1 VFELE
6 SLETTSDRLAMTDY
20 ICAID
25 QGTTGTTAVVLDDD
39 LHTHAQVNQEFDQIY
54 PKPSW
59 VEHDPD
65 VIWETTLQTVD
76 EARRAAGLAPD
87 DIEAVGLTN
96 QRETTVVWDRET
108 GEPIYNA
115 IIWQD
120 RRTRGRLQQ
129 MTDDGLEPRVR
140 ETTGLLLDPYFSG
153 TKIAWILDHVD
164 GARQRAARGELA
176 FGTIESF
183 LLWRMT
189 GGKHH
194 RTDVSNA
201 SRTLLMDL
209 ETAEWDGEML
219 ELFDVPPE
227 VLPEIAGNA
236 ELLGRVRDVDGI
248 ADGTPIC
255 GAAGDQQA
263 ALFGQTCFEEG
274 DAKCTFGTG
283 AFLLMNTGIEPVA
296 SSHKLLSTAAWE
308 IDGERHYAL
317 EGSAFVAGAMVQWLR
332 DGLDLIDSA
341 DEVEPLARSVDS
353 SEEVVVVPSLS
364 GLGAPHWKPDARGVV
379 WGLTRGT
386 EPGHVARAALEG
398 VALQN
403 VDILQ
408 AMERDAGEE
417 LADLR
422 VDGGASSNDL
432 LMQMQADFLGCEI
445 VRPEITE
452 TTVLGAA
459 LLAGL
464 GADIFPDLASIRET
478 WREERR
484 FHAEME
490 ESTRMHH
497 LELWQEG
504 LERV

>member
-1 VFELE
+1 
-6 SLETTSDRLAMTDY
+6 MTDY
-20 ICAID
+20 ICALD
-25 QGTTGTTAVVLDDD
+25 QGTTGTTAVILDDE
-39 LHTHAQVNQEFDQIY
+39 LHTHAQITREFDQIY

-59 VEHDPD
+59 VEHDPE
-65 VIWETTLQTVD
+65 VIWQTTLATIG
-76 EARRAAGLAPD
+76 EAREQADVAPES
-87 DIEAVGLTN
+87 IAAVGLTN
-96 QRETTVVWDRET
+96 QRETTIVWDRET

-115 IIWQD
+115 IVWQD

-129 MTDDGLEPRVR
+129 LDDEGLEPKVR

-164 GARQRAARGELA
+164 GARKRARKGELA

-183 LLWRMT
+183 LLWRLT
-189 GGKHH
+189 GGSTHK
-194 RTDVSNA
+194 TDVSNA
-201 SRTLLMDL
+201 SRTLLMNLD
-209 ETAEWDGEML
+209 EGRWDDEML
-219 ELFDVPPE
+219 DLFNVPPE

-236 ELLGRVRDVDGI
+236 ECLGRIRDVEPLN
-248 ADGTPIC
+248 DGTPIC

-283 AFLLMNTGIEPVA
+283 AFLLMNTGTEPVE
-296 SSHKLLSTAAWE
+296 SRHRLLSTAAWE
-308 IDGERHYAL
+308 LDGERHYAL

-332 DGLDLIDSA
+332 DGLDLIESA
-341 DEVEPLARSVDS
+341 DEIEPLARSVDS
-353 SEEVVVVPSLS
+353 SDEVVVVPSLS
-364 GLGAPHWKPDARGVV
+364 GLGAPHWEPDARGVI

-386 EPGHVARAALEG
+386 GAGHVARAALEG
-398 VALQN
+398 IALQN
-403 VDILQ
+403 VDILH
-408 AMERDAGEE
+408 AMERDAGE
-417 LADLR
+417 DLPDLK
-422 VDGGASSNDL
+422 VDGGASDNDL

-445 VRPEITE
+445 VRPELTE

-464 GADIFPDLASIRET
+464 GADIFPDLESIRET
-478 WREERR
+478 WRKDRR
-484 FHAEME
+484 FAPDMG
-490 ESTRMHH
+490 ESERTRH